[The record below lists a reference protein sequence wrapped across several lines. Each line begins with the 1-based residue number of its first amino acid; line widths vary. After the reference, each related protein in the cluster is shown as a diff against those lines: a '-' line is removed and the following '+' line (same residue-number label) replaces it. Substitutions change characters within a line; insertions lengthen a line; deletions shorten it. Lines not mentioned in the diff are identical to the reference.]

1 FSLVATGIMAF
12 IIFNLDLLLILKN
25 REGQIIHGDTPW
37 SSVEM
42 VKLVS
47 DIFSTFLGYR
57 YLDDPPSIL
66 YHYPLP
72 VWIFSLVCFFYG
84 LKLALDSRQTPALIF
99 VTLFATTFIFNL
111 ANQHYIQTRAVCYLL
126 PFLLIYQTV
135 GLIGLIKAGI
145 KRTRFKTQEQ
155 ERIYGILAGILL
167 IYFSMLSIGKY
178 QNLEPKSGNPYEQVK
193 SFLLNETGSTDLI
206 ISSLRDTVGGFY
218 LGDTIRDH
226 TSNIFNN

>member
-1 FSLVATGIMAF
+1 MAF

-25 REGQIIHGDTPW
+25 REYQIIHGDTPW

-42 VKLVS
+42 VKLAS

-111 ANQHYIQTRAVCYLL
+111 
-126 PFLLIYQTV
+126 
-135 GLIGLIKAGI
+135 
-145 KRTRFKTQEQ
+145 
-155 ERIYGILAGILL
+155 
-167 IYFSMLSIGKY
+167 
-178 QNLEPKSGNPYEQVK
+178 
-193 SFLLNETGSTDLI
+193 D
-206 ISSLRDTVGGFY
+206 
-218 LGDTIRDH
+218 
-226 TSNIFNN
+226 